1 VICKSLFVPFLF
13 AFVLSVLRITDSD
26 YRFGNFKLFLVTV
39 SIPSLNTT
47 FVTLLQE
54 KVEDNKELI
63 CHEKM
68 VIIKGKKT

>member
-63 CHEKM
+63 CYEKM

>member
-13 AFVLSVLRITDSD
+13 AFVLSVLGITDSD

-63 CHEKM
+63 CYEKM